1 MNHPRCILLE
11 FMIIAVYTT
20 IRGVFHRIELLCSV
34 LNGRLVYK
42 PIIQAGYYVLEGPH
56 PSMTVDTFDVII
68 KPCLGFL
75 PRYMAV
81 SAMRSRSCSSPV
93 KWLIFN
99 HRSSECSQP
108 SNCSMSSSP
117 EYFSG
122 RGTRNDE
129 GLIPLNAV
137 LSGILTCSS
146 INR

>member
-1 MNHPRCILLE
+1 MDDLCINRSYSPVITSLK
-11 FMIIAVYTT
+11 VHT
-20 IRGVFHRIELLCSV
+20 
-34 LNGRLVYK
+34 RLRRL
-42 PIIQAGYYVLEGPH
+42 I
-56 PSMTVDTFDVII
+56 PSMLSLNHVLDFS
-68 KPCLGFL
+68 

-81 SAMRSRSCSSPV
+81 SAMCSHSRSGPV

-108 SNCSMSSSP
+108 SNCSMSTSP

-129 GLIPLNAV
+129 GLIPLDVV